1 MEAINTA
8 LTTMATNISTNAQS
22 TMASILPTLGTLV
35 SIGVVVSYG
44 VRWIRRLAS

>member
-8 LTTMATNISTNAQS
+8 LSTMATNVATNATS
-22 TMASILPTLGTLV
+22 TMAAILPTLGTLV
-35 SIGVVVSYG
+35 SIGVVVNFG

>member
-8 LTTMATNISTNAQS
+8 LGTMATNVATNATT

-35 SIGVVVSYG
+35 SIGVVVSFG
-44 VRWIRRLAS
+44 VKWIRRLAN